1 MDCFE
6 RMKVMQEQ
14 FAKNTF
20 NRRRRYGLRLIGAAV
35 FLAVLGLIT
44 AGFVVFGG
52 GSKADANT
60 TAGPAPALVRQGTQ
74 IMIPDG
80 SPLRSRLVVQQVD
93 VKPITHKLMLPA
105 VVEADPART
114 AKVLPPLS
122 GRIVEVGVALG
133 DHVAQGQV
141 VAVINSN
148 DLAQAY
154 DDDEKAHSALQLAK
168 KALDRQRALLQ
179 AKAGAMKDLEAA
191 EDVATQAEA
200 EYRRTQAKLRQIGAS
215 DNAKDKSRLLTVVAP
230 MSGTVTD
237 LGAARGTFFND
248 ATQPLMTISQLDIV
262 WVTANVPEKD
272 IAFIRRN
279 QPVDVT
285 LLGYPGH
292 VLHGSVLFISDVL
305 EPDTR
310 RAKVRIAFANPDG
323 ALKPNMFAT
332 ATFMQAETAQLVL
345 PTSSLMMNNDSTTVF
360 VETAPWTFER
370 REIEVGYE
378 VNKIVS
384 VATGL
389 RTGERVIVAGGVLL
403 ND

>member
-1 MDCFE
+1 
-6 RMKVMQEQ
+6 MQD
-14 FAKNTF
+14 FPRNIF
-20 NRRRRYGLRLIGAAV
+20 NRLRLRYGLRLMGAGA
-35 FLAVLGLIT
+35 FLGLLGLAT
-44 AGFVVFGG
+44 AAFVVFGG
-52 GSKADANT
+52 GGKAGANT
-60 TAGPAPALVRQGTQ
+60 AAGPAPAFFRQGTK
-74 IMIPDG
+74 IMIPEG
-80 SPLRSRLVVQQVD
+80 SPLRARLVVQQVD
-93 VKPITHKLMLPA
+93 AKPVTHKLVLPA

-122 GRIVEVGVALG
+122 GRIVELNVALG

-179 AKAGAMKDLEAA
+179 AKAGAIKDLEAA
-191 EDVATQAEA
+191 EDAFTQTEA

-215 DNAKDKSRLLTVVAP
+215 DNAKDRSRLLAVAAP
-230 MSGTVTD
+230 TSGTVTD
-237 LGAARGTFFND
+237 LGATRGTFFND
-248 ATQPLMTISQLDIV
+248 ATQPLMTISQLDTV

-272 IAFIRRN
+272 IAFISKD

-285 LLGYPGH
+285 LLAYPGH
-292 VLHGSVLFISDVL
+292 VLHGNVLFISDVL

-310 RAKVRIAFANPDG
+310 RTKVRIAFANPDG

-332 ATFMQAETAQLVL
+332 AIFMQAETAQLVL

-370 REIEVGYE
+370 REVDVGYE

-384 VATGL
+384 VAKGVS
-389 RTGERVIVAGGVLL
+389 TGERVVVAGGVLL